1 MLFFVAIAAA
11 VAVLFIVKASK
22 QLRPGVFVAAAVWL
36 GYAVYEYLMTNG
48 VLCDGTCNIRVDLIV
63 VWPLVWLATLFGI
76 YGPGQWTPLGKVLGG
91 LSAFLLVAMTA
102 VSLYMGLIEGPAAER
117 ARAAKCAAEG
127 PSSPH
132 CPPPADPARGN
143 AATAR

>member
-1 MLFFVAIAAA
+1 MLFFVVLAAA
-11 VAVLFIVKASK
+11 VAVYFLIKASS
-22 QLRPGVFVAAAVWL
+22 QPRLGVFVAAAVWL

>member
-1 MLFFVAIAAA
+1 MYFFVVLAAA

-22 QLRPGVFVAAAVWL
+22 QPRLGVFVAAAVWL

-102 VSLYMGLIEGPAAER
+102 VSLYMVLIEGPAAGR
-117 ARAAKCAAEG
+117 SRAAKCAAESRSAPECG
-127 PSSPH
+127 SP
-132 CPPPADPARGN
+132 G
-143 AATAR
+143 TAQHHPGDR